1 MRFSLRLTCGPDRQ
15 HGSVR
20 WIGEAA
26 SGCPPA
32 HYSTLL
38 LTIEEESRLAIRAR
52 AFSFKSHFGS
62 PSKDSSHFK
71 VFAFRKLQRAPRP
84 PKGRKAPG
92 TRPARHRLEILV
104 KLQLVNPCSQAVLP
118 IGSGS
123 PPGFLLILAREGGA
137 AAILDIFAENTED
150 SKHYLQM
157 LFDISVKVN
166 FSFVAGRLV
175 RTVVRVLAS
184 DIMLGKR

>member
-1 MRFSLRLTCGPDRQ
+1 
-15 HGSVR
+15 
-20 WIGEAA
+20 
-26 SGCPPA
+26 
-32 HYSTLL
+32 
-38 LTIEEESRLAIRAR
+38 
-52 AFSFKSHFGS
+52 
-62 PSKDSSHFK
+62 
-71 VFAFRKLQRAPRP
+71 
-84 PKGRKAPG
+84 
-92 TRPARHRLEILV
+92 LEILV